1 MQMNCLAV
9 DLAIQCRPYTAHHC
23 PKPAHPHRSTI
34 LTYRPPY
41 GSHSDEGSEVLALV
55 PYDVTLTV
63 TGRQGKWFQVDYLG
77 LRGWLSAAYVAP
89 HGTCEL

>member
-1 MQMNCLAV
+1 M
-9 DLAIQCRPYTAHHC
+9 
-23 PKPAHPHRSTI
+23 
-34 LTYRPPY
+34 
-41 GSHSDEGSEVLALV
+41 LALV